1 MDTLSIE
8 EVKHILESAGF
19 HIHSGMR
26 GQVTWK
32 GNLNDRLGDL
42 AVVLHKYYNADSA
55 TKPQSAT

>member
-1 MDTLSIE
+1 MGPPSIE

-42 AVVLHKYYNADSA
+42 AVVLHKYYNATPTTDSEP
-55 TKPQSAT
+55 TT